1 VIRGEKV
8 ITINQG
14 NEYIRVS
21 GIVSPR
27 DIGYDNSVSS
37 IRIADAQIAYVGDGP
52 TNDANVMG
60 WLSRFFVSALMPF

>member
-1 VIRGEKV
+1 
-8 ITINQG
+8 
-14 NEYIRVS
+14 
-21 GIVSPR
+21 
-27 DIGYDNSVSS
+27 VSS